1 MTLNLQRSPLI
12 KMVFMPT
19 ALLVSCAM
27 YRYGTARMPAAL
39 KAAGFRVFAICPQN
53 SLLEFS
59 DSIDG
64 RHSFPA
70 GFSPDDLT
78 VITARAAAQVRADI
92 VIACEES
99 AVGVLNSA
107 DRLMERV
114 PVDSADARCLRMIA
128 ACYGGRSWETVR
140 SQCVQHAATA
150 GIRTPRQI
158 IVDPGR
164 TSVSD
169 LAGLGTPL
177 LLKWD
182 YSSAGRGVQLAGCPR
197 EALEL
202 AARAATGRQE
212 NGAAMPADGRIA
224 AQEFIRGP
232 AASVSFCALHGRMLE
247 GFAYTTLHHQP
258 EPFGPAS
265 VIEVRDHPA
274 LIDMARRVVEMTG
287 YSGFGGIDAIL
298 PEDGSPP
305 VFLEF
310 NARPTQT
317 SHLGDLAGA
326 DLCRAMAC
334 ALEGRPYDGNV
345 GRSVAMPIALFPA
358 EWVRDAN
365 SRYLKSAHHDVPWNE
380 RRMTA
385 AILSI
390 TPQIH
395 SA

>member
-1 MTLNLQRSPLI
+1 
-12 KMVFMPT
+12 MPT

-27 YRYGTARMPAAL
+27 YRHGTARMPAAL

-64 RHSFPA
+64 RHCFPA
-70 GFSPDDLT
+70 GFGPDDLT
-78 VITARAAAQVRADI
+78 VITARAAAQLRADI
-92 VIACEES
+92 VIACEERAVRVLSS
-99 AVGVLNSA
+99 AN
-107 DRLMERV
+107 RLLEQV
-114 PVDSADARCLRMIA
+114 PVDSADARCLRMVGA
-128 ACYGGRSWETVR
+128 WYAGQCWETVR
-140 SQCVQHAATA
+140 SQCVQQAAAA

-158 IVDPGR
+158 VVAPGE
-164 TSVSD
+164 TSVAD

-182 YSSAGRGVQLAGCPR
+182 YSSAGCGVRLARCPR

-202 AARAATGRQE
+202 VAQAATGRRE
-212 NGAAMPADGRIA
+212 NGSAMPTDGKIA

-232 AASVSFCALHGRMLE
+232 AASVSFSALHGRMLE

-265 VIEVRDHPA
+265 VIEVGDHPA
-274 LIDMARRVVEMTG
+274 LIDIARRVVEMTG
-287 YSGFGGIDAIL
+287 YSGFGGIDTIL

-317 SHLGDLAGA
+317 SHLGSLVGA

-334 ALEGRPYDGNV
+334 ALEGRPYDCNV

-358 EWVRDAN
+358 EWVRDPN

-390 TPQIH
+390 TPQLH